1 MRDIIRDLA
10 LRSLKNFVGI
20 NNDYAAQLKEIS
32 ELKRLIEERETH
44 WEKRQSELIEDR
56 DKWLSLYDKAQFA
69 ADYLMEHAKNDVPSI
84 TEQTSWPVKIFDL
97 KPEPNVCYF
106 NPSICKLANGRVFMF
121 VRRNSNRGGQEGTKF
136 SEHNDIVAFEIDPE
150 TMEPIGQ
157 KRIISLKEN
166 HVGEHFED
174 PRVLAVGNSIWLSV
188 SSFVWRKS
196 YTHQAFFQLDQNLQC
211 TLRIDPVYGKNF
223 MQATVN
229 EGHEKNW
236 LFFPHG
242 GTPHF
247 IYNTHPHTV
256 LQCDGSL
263 SVIQKHE
270 TWETNPLWKHGHP
283 RGGSVPVLVD
293 GQYWSFFHS
302 SLPWTLEKRRYHMG
316 VYSFE
321 PQAPFRITSMT
332 SLPLLTGSSKDPWY
346 PLLPLVV
353 FPGGAIYDEKTDL
366 WTVVLGVND
375 LDCAKLTIPHADVK
389 ALVRPV
395 RVKIDEPE
403 NKVDEFAVVPAIQQ
417 NIELKP
423 KA

>member
-20 NNDYAAQLKEIS
+20 NNDYAAQLKEIG
-32 ELKRLIEERETH
+32 ELKQLIEERETH

-56 DKWLSLYDKAQFA
+56 DKWLSLYDKAKFA
-69 ADYLMEHAKNDVPSI
+69 SEYLMEHAKNDVPSI
-84 TEQTSWPVKIFDL
+84 TEQTTWPVKFFEL
-97 KPEPNVCYF
+97 WPEPNVCYF
-106 NPSICKLANGRVFMF
+106 NPSICRLANGRVFMF
-121 VRRNSNRGGQEGTKF
+121 VRRNSNRGTKDGIKD
-136 SEHNDIVAFEIDPE
+136 SEFNDIVAYEMEPE
-150 TMEPIGQ
+150 TMEPTGI
-157 KRIISLKEN
+157 KRIITLKEN

-174 PRVLAVGNSIWLSV
+174 PRVMAVGNNVWLSV

-211 TLRIDPVYGKNF
+211 ALRIDPVYGKNF
-223 MQATVN
+223 MQATTN
-229 EGHEKNW
+229 DGHEKNW
-236 LFFPHG
+236 LFFPHE

-256 LQCDGSL
+256 LRCDGRMSIL
-263 SVIQKHE
+263 EKYE

-302 SLPWTLEKRRYHMG
+302 SLPWTLDKRRYHMG

-321 PQAPFRITSMT
+321 SKAPFRITSMT
-332 SLPLLTGSSKDPWY
+332 SLPLLTGSNKDPWY

-353 FPGGAIYDEKTDL
+353 FPGGALFNSEKRE
-366 WTVVLGVND
+366 WVVVLGVND
-375 LDCAKLTIPHADVK
+375 LHCAKITIPHADV
-389 ALVRPV
+389 LTLCRPV
-395 RVKIDEPE
+395 RFGVDEPVNKIDE
-403 NKVDEFAVVPAIQQ
+403 FAITQNNDNIQ
-417 NIELKP
+417 LDR